1 MGRFRVANDLQTLR
15 RVFDS
20 CPRVAVAVSGGVD
33 SMTLA
38 HLVHAEFGARADFFH
53 AVSPAVPPAAT
64 ERVKAHAG
72 RGGWR
77 LTCLDAGEF
86 SDPRYRRNPVDR
98 CYYCKSNLYDRIAAH
113 SDAII
118 FSGANTDDLADFR
131 PGLTAASE
139 RGVRHPFI
147 EAGFDKAA
155 IRAIAKGL
163 GLDDL
168 SELPAA
174 PCLSSRV
181 ETRLA
186 IDPADLM
193 LIDLV
198 EESIRATLGAVDVR
212 CRLTASGARLELAA
226 PALDR
231 FLGAE
236 FAELRRRTEQMLNGA
251 GKSYLGA
258 APYRKGSA
266 FLREAVHV

>member
-1 MGRFRVANDLQTLR
+1 MSDGLQALSR
-15 RVFDS
+15 IFDGCS
-20 CPRVAVAVSGGVD
+20 RVAVAVSGGVD

-53 AVSPAVPPAAT
+53 AVSPAVPRAAT
-64 ERVKAHAG
+64 ERVKTHAG

-77 LTCLDAGEF
+77 LICLDAGEF
-86 SDPRYRRNPVDR
+86 SDPRYRSNPVNR
-98 CYYCKSNLYDRIAAH
+98 CYYCKSNLYDRIVAH
-113 SDAII
+113 SSAVV
-118 FSGANTDDLADFR
+118 FSGANLDDLADFR

-139 RGVRHPFI
+139 RHVRHPFI

-155 IRAIAKGL
+155 IRAVARGL

-186 IDPADLM
+186 IDPADLK
-193 LIDLV
+193 LIDV
-198 EESIRATLGAVDVR
+198 IEEDIRAALGPIDVR
-212 CRLTASGARLELAA
+212 CRLTASGARLEFAA
-226 PALDR
+226 AALDL
-231 FLGAE
+231 FLSAE
-236 FAELRRRTEQMLNGA
+236 FAVLRHRTKEMLDGA

-258 APYRKGSA
+258 GPYRRGSA
-266 FLREAVHV
+266 FLREVGDV

>member
-1 MGRFRVANDLQTLR
+1 MESRVVNDLHALR
-15 RVFDS
+15 RVFDAY
-20 CPRVAVAVSGGVD
+20 PRVAVAVSGGVD
-33 SMTLA
+33 SMTLG

-53 AVSPAVPPAAT
+53 AVSPAVPTAAT
-64 ERVKAHAG
+64 ERVKRHAG
-72 RGGWR
+72 RSGWR

-86 SDPRYRRNPVDR
+86 SDPRYRSNPLDR

-113 SDAII
+113 SDAVI

-131 PGLTAASE
+131 PGLRAASE

-181 ETRLA
+181 ETRIA
-186 IDPADLM
+186 IEPADLR

-198 EESIRATLGAVDVR
+198 EETIRAALGAVDVR
-212 CRLTASGARLELAA
+212 CRLTASGARLEFAA
-226 PALDR
+226 AALDR
-231 FLGAE
+231 FLCAE
-236 FAELRRRTEQMLNGA
+236 FAELRYRTEEMLRGA
-251 GKSYLGA
+251 GKNYLGA
-258 APYRKGSA
+258 GPYRKGSA
-266 FLREAVHV
+266 FLREAVDV

>member
-1 MGRFRVANDLQTLR
+1 MSDGLQALR
-15 RVFDS
+15 RIFDDCS
-20 CPRVAVAVSGGVD
+20 RVAVAVSGGVD

-38 HLVHAEFGARADFFH
+38 HLVHAEFGSRADFFH

-64 ERVKAHAG
+64 ERVKTHAG
-72 RGGWR
+72 RGGWS
-77 LTCLDAGEF
+77 LICLDAGEF
-86 SDPRYRRNPVDR
+86 SDPRYRSNPVDR
-98 CYYCKSNLYDRIAAH
+98 CYYCKSNLYDRIVAQSSAVV
-113 SDAII
+113 
-118 FSGANTDDLADFR
+118 FSGANLDDLADFR

-139 RGVRHPFI
+139 RRVRHPFI

-193 LIDLV
+193 LIDVV
-198 EESIRATLGAVDVR
+198 EENIRAVLGPIDVR
-212 CRLTASGARLELAA
+212 CRLTATGARLEFAA
-226 PALDR
+226 AALDL
-231 FLGAE
+231 FLSEE
-236 FAELRRRTEQMLNGA
+236 FAVLRHRTKEMLHGA
-251 GKSYLGA
+251 GKHYLGA
-258 APYRKGSA
+258 GLYRRGSA
-266 FLREAVHV
+266 FLREAGDV